1 MLLQPQSKRAYSFHA
16 KRSRNSVE
24 YERGRPMNQADFLA
38 ALTASTEARVPPIIV
53 AELSGNHNQS
63 LPRALELIEAAAA
76 CGVDA
81 IKLQTYT
88 ADTITLDVA
97 RDEFVVR
104 KQGSVWD
111 GRTLHSLYAEA
122 HTPWEWHRPMV
133 ERAHELGL
141 AWFSSPFDF
150 TAVDF
155 LETLAPPC
163 FKIASPEVVDLPL
176 IRKCAATGRPL
187 IISSGMA
194 GITDLAE
201 AVGAAR
207 AAGCTSLTMLK
218 CTTDYPSSP
227 ENSNLNTI
235 PHLGQ
240 LFGCRSGL
248 SDHTLG
254 IGVAVAAV
262 ALGATLIE
270 KHLTL
275 RRADGGPDSH
285 FSLEPQEMKSLVT
298 ECRVAWQ
305 ALGSVRYGPTD
316 AEAGYLMARRSLYIS
331 ADMNAGDILSPE
343 NLRSIRPGFGL
354 PPRDYE
360 LLLGRRVIRD
370 VQRGTAMSWDLL
382 LES

>member
-1 MLLQPQSKRAYSFHA
+1 
-16 KRSRNSVE
+16 
-24 YERGRPMNQADFLA
+24 MNQADFHA
-38 ALTASTEARVPPIIV
+38 ALTATVETRLPPLIV

-63 LPRALELIEAAAA
+63 LPRALGLIEAAAA

-97 RDEFVVR
+97 RDEFVVQ
-104 KQGSVWD
+104 KEGSVWQ

-133 ERAHELGL
+133 ERARELGL

-155 LETLAPPC
+155 LETLSPPC
-163 FKIASPEVVDLPL
+163 YKIASPEVVDLPL

-194 GITDLAE
+194 GITDLAQ

-207 AAGCTSLTMLK
+207 SAGCTSLTMLK

-254 IGVAVAAV
+254 IGVAVASV

-275 RRADGGPDSH
+275 SRADGGPDSH
-285 FSLEPQEMKSLVT
+285 FSLEPAEMKSLVT
-298 ECRVAWQ
+298 ECRAAWL
-305 ALGSVRYGPTD
+305 AIGSVQYGPTH
-316 AEAGYLMARRSLYIS
+316 AEEGYLMARRSLYVS
-331 ADMNAGDILSPE
+331 ADMKAGDVLTPA

-354 PPRDYE
+354 PPRYYE
-360 LLLGRRVIRD
+360 LLLGKRVIRD
-370 VQRGTAMSWDLL
+370 VKGGTALSWDLL
-382 LES
+382 LDS